1 MPEGRKNAMSATSA
15 PTSATARAMEKL
27 RMSRP
32 PGGAVRGQRGVR
44 DDVPGVRAR
53 RVEGRADRAQHV
65 GQVAMERGDEV
76 RALRKHAGRLRTV
89 DLAIDDLHVTLAAQ
103 RVERPLRADVDAG
116 LAWAL
121 LHRLGHANLSGRFAV
136 RLAGAAMGEKNGHHD
151 VLAGPR
157 GSGEYVLDL
166 AEDTVA
172 VAPDECAHVVG
183 LDLEPGVVETS
194 DRLEDHRHVA
204 VGHRME
210 RDARAEER
218 RRFGLRVLGFGSHL

>member
-1 MPEGRKNAMSATSA
+1 MSATSA

-32 PGGAVRGQRGVR
+32 PRGTVRGQGGVC

-53 RVEGRADRAQHV
+53 RVEGRADRAQHI
-65 GQVAMERGDEV
+65 GQVAMQRGDEV
-76 RALRKHAGRLRTV
+76 RALRKYAGRLGAV
-89 DLAIDDLHVTLAAQ
+89 DLAIDDLHVTLAAE
-103 RVERPLRADVDAG
+103 RVERPLRAHVDTT

-121 LHRLGHANLSGRFAV
+121 LHRPGHAYLSGRFAV

-157 GSGEYVLDL
+157 GRCEYALEL
-166 AEDTVA
+166 AEDAAA
-172 VAPDECAHVVG
+172 VTADERAHVVG
-183 LDLEPGVVETS
+183 LDLEPGVVETF
-194 DRLEDHRHVA
+194 DRLKDHRHVA
-204 VGHRME
+204 VGHRID

-218 RRFGLRVLGFGSHL
+218 RRFGLRVLGLGSHL

>member
-1 MPEGRKNAMSATSA
+1 MTQGRKNAMSATSA

-32 PGGAVRGQRGVR
+32 PRGTVRGQGGVC

-65 GQVAMERGDEV
+65 GQVAMQRGDEV

-103 RVERPLRADVDAG
+103 RVERTLSDHVDAA

-121 LHRLGHANLSGRFAV
+121 LNRLGLANLSGRFAV

-157 GSGEYVLDL
+157 GRREHALEL
-166 AEDTVA
+166 AEDAAA
-172 VAPDECAHVVG
+172 VTGDGRAH
-183 LDLEPGVVETS
+183 
-194 DRLEDHRHVA
+194 
-204 VGHRME
+204 
-210 RDARAEER
+210 
-218 RRFGLRVLGFGSHL
+218 LR